1 MKENVSQNVRI
12 LNLYRMEFAKAVIFL
27 IKNVQNATKADV
39 KIVKKD
45 SIQKETPVNNVLQFL
60 RIVHFAVP
68 PNALLVKME
77 KSYKKTSALK
87 SVKKIISL
95 KKESAEIVM
104 KHFQIV
110 RNALSWSAQNAVRI
124 IYC

>member
-1 MKENVSQNVRI
+1 MKENVCLNVRI
-12 LNLYRMEFAKAVIFL
+12 LNLSRMGYVKDVIIL
-27 IKNVQNATKADV
+27 IKNVQNVARVDV

-45 SIQKETPVNNVLQFL
+45 FIYKKSPVSSVLQFL

-77 KSYKKTSALK
+77 KSYKKMDALK
-87 SVKKIISL
+87 SVKKIISI
-95 KKESAEIVM
+95 KKESANIAM

-110 RNALSWSAQNAVRI
+110 RNALSWSAQNVI
-124 IYC
+124 KVISY

>member
-12 LNLYRMEFAKAVIFL
+12 LNLNRMEFAKAVIIL
-27 IKNVQNATKADV
+27 IKNVQNATKTDV

-68 PNALLVKME
+68 QNALLVKME
-77 KSYKKTSALK
+77 KSYKKTNALK
-87 SVKKIISL
+87 TVKKIISL
-95 KKESAEIVM
+95 KKESADIVM

-110 RNALSWSAQNAVRI
+110 RNALS
-124 IYC
+124 